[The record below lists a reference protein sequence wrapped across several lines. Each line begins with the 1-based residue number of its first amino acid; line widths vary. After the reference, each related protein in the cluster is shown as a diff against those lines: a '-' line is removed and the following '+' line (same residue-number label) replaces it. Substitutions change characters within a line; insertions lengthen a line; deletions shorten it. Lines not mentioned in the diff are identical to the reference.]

1 LLNHFSAGRILP
13 YPEQK
18 TDYVVLERYVLPA
31 SEKGRNDGTPS
42 LGVTPTDTL
51 SSDIEVTT
59 TELDQSGR
67 PREEEVKVPKDVVL
81 VTWEGDDDPEN
92 PLNWLVTLLLLFHMR
107 CRSDE

>member
-1 LLNHFSAGRILP
+1 MP

-18 TDYVVLERYVLPA
+18 ADYVVPERYILTP
-31 SEKGRNDGTPS
+31 SEKGRSDVTPS

-51 SSDIEVTT
+51 SSDIEITT

-67 PREEEVKVPKDVVL
+67 PREEEMKVPKDVVL

-92 PLNWLVTLLLLFHMR
+92 PLNWLVTLLPRF
-107 CRSDE
+107 DI

>member
-18 TDYVVLERYVLPA
+18 VDYVVPERYILTSA
-31 SEKGRNDGTPS
+31 EKKPNDATAS

-51 SSDIEVTT
+51 SSDTEITT

-67 PREEEVKVPKDVVL
+67 PRVEEVIVPKDVVL
-81 VTWEGDDDPEN
+81 VTWEGQDDPEN
-92 PLNWLVTLLLLFHMR
+92 PLNWLVTLLPLFDMGS
-107 CRSDE
+107 RSDG